1 MLVLQLYNLPGSA
14 MLILSLNYIVPLEK
28 VDAVVEPHM
37 AWVKKGYD
45 DGHFIASG
53 RKVPRTGGLIL
64 SRGDR
69 AEIEAYCAADPFVLA
84 GVAEYEI
91 TEVAFTTTLPG
102 ADILKA

>member
-1 MLVLQLYNLPGSA
+1 
-14 MLILSLNYIVPLEK
+14 MLILSLTYIAPMDK
-28 VDAVVEPHM
+28 VEAVTEPHM

-45 DGHFIASG
+45 DGYFVASG

-69 AEIEAYCAADPFVLA
+69 ADLEAFCATDPFVLH

-91 TEVAFTTTLPG
+91 TEVAFTTAIPG
-102 ADILKA
+102 AEILKA